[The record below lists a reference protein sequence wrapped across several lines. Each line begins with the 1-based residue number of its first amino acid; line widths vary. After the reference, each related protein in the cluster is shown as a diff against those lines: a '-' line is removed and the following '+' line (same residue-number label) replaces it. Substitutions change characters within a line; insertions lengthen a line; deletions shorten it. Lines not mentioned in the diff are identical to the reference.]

1 MNDQIIKDLVASRV
15 KRGDLFTAYD
25 VSKDVQQRGVRAGHR
40 KDGLRDITHK
50 LFADGE
56 MDGYD
61 RTLVDL
67 GNGLQAWV
75 YHPQSA
81 DPYTYKSKHLSGVA
95 PTATQAQTQTKAA
108 PAINALTAIDG
119 VLDCEDRLNI
129 PVEFFQ
135 AIGLNA
141 HNDFE
146 MEFYEDAD
154 AILIDKVNPTS
165 SNSNREVASVTAKGN
180 YRLCQRLRNQ
190 VGAFVG
196 KTDFKIEIL
205 LRTRGPAIKI
215 SLA

>member
-1 MNDQIIKDLVASRV
+1 MNDQVIKDLVASRV

-25 VSKDVQQRGVRAGHR
+25 VSKDVQQRGVRAGHL

-50 LFADGE
+50 LFFAGE
-56 MDGYD
+56 MDGYT
-61 RTLVDL
+61 RTMCDL

-75 YHPQSA
+75 YHPLLT
-81 DPYTYKSKHLSGVA
+81 DPYTYKSRHLSNVN
-95 PTATQAQTQTKAA
+95 PLPPHAQTQAKLATSTNQ
-108 PAINALTAIDG
+108 PDAIDG
-119 VLDCEDRLNI
+119 ILDCEERLNI
-129 PVEFFQ
+129 PVEYFQ
-135 AIGLNA
+135 FIGLNA
-141 HNDFE
+141 HDDFE
-146 MEFYEDAD
+146 LEFNEDD
-154 AILIDKVNPTS
+154 DIILIEKINPTS

-190 VGAFVG
+190 VGMFVG